1 MFFFFT
7 LTFSPFSS
15 CVRAIIKVLILF
27 KKSTLFKRMTVLTVC
42 IRAVE
47 TLHGSAVYLHAAQ
60 NSDLPRLSEPLHNVS
75 IIHTADLPDTTP
87 FLKFRFFKSL
97 DPCAKTNTT
106 KPNSLAAWSLL
117 LKYDWK
123 SAAHD
128 WAEGTKIKNQLFW
141 EKWEGV
147 TRWFLIVLH
156 LSFSLSFSD
165 PDSQIHSFPSISKQR
180 VPGTAL
186 VLKEL
191 SLFYCFDVLIKKH
204 NWEGRMHMYF
214 LPKQTLVMPQ
224 KLDSTVYWVFKQVEH
239 V

>member
-1 MFFFFT
+1 MGDYP
-7 LTFSPFSS
+7 LKCFSFSLWHS
-15 CVRAIIKVLILF
+15 PLSQAVYVLESRYWFL
-27 KKSTLFKRMTVLTVC
+27 KKKKKNTLFKRMTVLTVC

-123 SAAHD
+123 STAHD
-128 WAEGTKIKNQLFW
+128 WAEGTKIKNQLVW

-156 LSFSLSFSD
+156 LSFSLSFSKAGSRSRFTHFPPSANSECLVQHWFWKNYHYLTVWC
-165 PDSQIHSFPSISKQR
+165 PD
-180 VPGTAL
+180 
-186 VLKEL
+186 
-191 SLFYCFDVLIKKH
+191 KKY
-204 NWEGRMHMYF
+204 NWEGTMYI
-214 LPKQTLVMPQ
+214 
-224 KLDSTVYWVFKQVEH
+224 YVFSA
-239 V
+239 